1 MTDFRSWFARFTG
14 CQSGPHDW
22 QEHLALAGTLES
34 RLIRIPTG
42 MGKTAG
48 TVAAW
53 TWNRLVRRDEA
64 WTRRLVFCL
73 PMRVLVE
80 QTKAEIQR
88 WLKTEGLLWQSDE
101 DHIGKVGVHLLM
113 GGEDGEDW
121 HLYPEHNAVLIGTQD
136 MLLSRILN
144 RGYGAGRAR
153 WPIDFGLLNQD
164 ALWVMDEVQLMDV
177 GLATSAQLQAFRH
190 EDGESSKGL
199 RPCHTWWMSAT
210 LQPSWLETVDTKP
223 LVKALPTPTQV
234 APSSRTGGLW
244 NVRKSCKIEAAENE
258 EAIALLANSRH
269 QTNSLTLVILN
280 RVDTATKVHEHL
292 KILVGDKGIELRLVH
307 SRFRPVER
315 ANWRQDFLNRSAPIP
330 APGRIIVT
338 TQVVEAGVDI
348 SAKTLVT
355 ELAPWSSL
363 VQRFGRCARYA
374 DETGDI
380 VVVDRG
386 WTEAKEA
393 LPYDLAQIDCAKG
406 TLTTLDDVSP
416 ASLEDFE
423 ASLTAEARAALYPY
437 NPRHLLLRR
446 EWDEL
451 FDTTPDLS
459 GADLDIS
466 RFIRSGEEL
475 DCSVFWREI
484 PTEGP
489 SNDWQP
495 DRLELCSVPFLKA
508 RNWLCG
514 EEKGEKRSPR
524 LKPKMHAWVW
534 DWVDGEWKRDTQRND
549 LVPGRIVLVD
559 AACGG
564 YETELGWN
572 PDAKERVAPVQH
584 GKPSAQDR
592 ADSANGREDLSE
604 AEAWKTIATHGSE
617 TGRLAKELADSIG
630 LDPKL
635 GALCETVG
643 LWHDVGKAHP
653 CFQGS
658 MRDSKDAKRP
668 PGRQD
673 LAKAPEAAWNRRYL
687 YHSQG
692 EPTERRPGLRHELGS
707 ALALF
712 ATLLETQPD
721 HPALAPRPADLLES
735 AASPIPDRTPRPPLT
750 WEARLRRLDAASFN
764 LLAYLVASHH
774 GKVRMS
780 LHASPKDQDYRDE
793 DGLGLPIRGL
803 REHDVLSE
811 IKGANDEGLVGR
823 AILTLEPAHLGL
835 SDRTGPSWTERTLG
849 LLLSHG
855 PGALAFL
862 EAIVRAADVRAT
874 KLQTVDPLLKL
885 KGETV

>member
-1 MTDFRSWFARFTG
+1 MTDFSKWFVRFTG
-14 CQSGPHDW
+14 CATGPHGW
-22 QEHLALAGTLES
+22 QEQLALDPACS
-34 RLIRIPTG
+34 NRLIRIPTG

-53 TWNRLVRRDEA
+53 AWNRVVRGDDA
-64 WTRRLVFCL
+64 WPRRLIFCL

-80 QTKAEIQR
+80 QTAAEIRR
-88 WLKTEGLLWQSDE
+88 WLNSE
-101 DHIGKVGVHLLM
+101 DLYWIPRGDHAGKVGVHLLM
-113 GGEDGEDW
+113 GGENGEDW
-121 HLYPEHNAVLIGTQD
+121 NLYPEHNAVLIGTQD
-136 MLLSRILN
+136 MLLSRTLN

-153 WPIDFGLLNQD
+153 WPMDFGLLNQD

-190 EDGESSKGL
+190 EDQEEGKKL
-199 RPCHTWWMSAT
+199 RPSRTWWMSAT
-210 LQPSWLETVDTKP
+210 LQPSWLESVDTKSLMKSLPP
-223 LVKALPTPTQV
+223 LTQA
-234 APSSRTGGLW
+234 APLSRSGGLW
-244 NVRKSCKIEAAENE
+244 NVHKSCKIEAASDE
-258 EAIALLANSRH
+258 EAITRLVNSRH
-269 QTNSLTLVILN
+269 QANSLTLVILN
-280 RVDTATKVHEHL
+280 RVDTATKVHSHL
-292 KILVGDKGIELRLVH
+292 RTLVGDRGIELRLVH
-307 SRFRPVER
+307 SRFRPDER

-386 WTEAKEA
+386 WTEAKQA

-406 TLTTLDDVSP
+406 TLKTLDDVSP

-423 ASLTAEARAALYPY
+423 ASLAAEARTALYPY

-466 RFIRSGEEL
+466 RFIRSGDEL
-475 DCSVFWREI
+475 DCSIFWREI
-484 PTEGP
+484 PTDGP
-489 SNDWQP
+489 ENDWQP
-495 DRLELCSVPFLKA
+495 DRLELCPVPFLKA
-508 RNWLCG
+508 RDWLCG
-514 EEKGEKRSPR
+514 PETKEKKAPR
-524 LKPKMHAWVW
+524 LKPKMRAWVW

-549 LVPGRIVLVD
+549 LVPGRMVLVD

-564 YETELGWN
+564 YEIEVGWN
-572 PDAKERVAPVQH
+572 PGAKDKVSPVPH
-584 GKPSAQDR
+584 GKTSAQDR

-604 AEAWKTIATHGSE
+604 AEEWKTIATHGSE

-635 GALCETVG
+635 AALCETAG
-643 LWHDVGKAHP
+643 LWHDVGKSHP

-658 MRDSKDAKRP
+658 MRAPKDSQR

-673 LAKAPEAAWNRRYL
+673 LAKAPSAAWNRKHRYL
-687 YHSQG
+687 SQG
-692 EPTERRPGLRHELGS
+692 EPEERRPGLRHELGS

-712 ATLLETQPD
+712 AALLEIQPD
-721 HPALAPRPADLLES
+721 HPALTPRPADLLES
-735 AASPIPDRTPRPPLT
+735 AASRVPSQPSRLPLAWEDRLS
-750 WEARLRRLDAASFN
+750 RLDSASFN

-780 LHASPKDQDYRDE
+780 LHASPKDQEYRDE

-803 REHDVLSE
+803 RERDVLSE

-849 LLLSHG
+849 LLRSHG

-862 EAIVRAADVRAT
+862 EAIVRAADVRAS
-874 KLQTVDPLLKL
+874 KSQTVDPLLTP

>member
-1 MTDFRSWFARFTG
+1 MTEYQDWFARFTG
-14 CQSGPHDW
+14 CASGPHDW
-22 QEHLALAGTLES
+22 QEQLALAPTLQD

-53 TWNRLVRRDEA
+53 AWNRLIRQDKD
-64 WTRRLVFCL
+64 WPRRLVFCL

-80 QTKAEIQR
+80 QTMAEIQR
-88 WLKTEGLLWQSDE
+88 WINTEGLLWQSDQ
-101 DHIGKVGVHLLM
+101 DHTGKVGVHLLM
-113 GGEDGEDW
+113 GGENGGDW
-121 HLYPEHNAVLIGTQD
+121 NLYPEHKAVLIGTQD
-136 MLLSRILN
+136 MLLSRTLN

-153 WPIDFGLLNQD
+153 WPVDFGLLNHD

-190 EDGESSKGL
+190 EDAQNGKGL
-199 RPCHTWWMSAT
+199 RPCRTWWMSAT
-210 LQPSWLETVDTKP
+210 MQPSWLESVDTNSMVKSLPP
-223 LVKALPTPTQV
+223 LTQV

-244 NVRKSCKIEAAENE
+244 NVHKSCKIEAASGE
-258 EAIALLANSRH
+258 EAIANLVNSKH
-269 QTNSLTLVILN
+269 QANSLTLVILN
-280 RVDTATKVHEHL
+280 RVDTATKVYLHL
-292 KILVGDKGIELRLVH
+292 KTLVGDGGIELRLVH
-307 SRFRPVER
+307 SRFRPGER
-315 ANWRQDFLNRSAPIP
+315 VNWRQDFLNKSAAIP
-330 APGRIIVT
+330 ASGRIIVT

-380 VVVDRG
+380 VVIDRG
-386 WTEAKEA
+386 WTEEKQAR
-393 LPYDLAQIDCAKG
+393 PYDLAQINCAKA
-406 TLTTLDDVSP
+406 TLTALDDVSP

-423 ASLTAEARAALYPY
+423 NALTAEARATLYPY

-459 GADLDIS
+459 GTDLDIS

-484 PTEGP
+484 PPDGP

-495 DRLELCSVPFLKA
+495 DRAEICSVPFLKT

-514 EEKGEKRSPR
+514 EEKGDKKCPR
-524 LKPKMHAWVW
+524 LKQKMHAWVW
-534 DWVDGEWKRDTQRND
+534 DWVDGEWKRDTQRTD
-549 LVPGRIVLVD
+549 LVPGRIILVD

-564 YETELGWN
+564 YEIDVGWN
-572 PDAKERVAPVQH
+572 PEAKDAVSPVPN

-604 AEAWKTIATHGSE
+604 AEAWKTIATHGRE
-617 TGRLAKELADSIG
+617 TARLAKELADSIG
-630 LDPKL
+630 IAPKL
-635 GALCETVG
+635 AAICEAVG
-643 LWHDVGKAHP
+643 LWHDVGKSHP

-658 MRDSKDAKRP
+658 MRSSQRP
-668 PGRQD
+668 KRQD
-673 LAKAPEAAWNRRYL
+673 LAKAPGGVWKDRQYL
-687 YHSQG
+687 YLSQAAP
-692 EPTERRPGLRHELGS
+692 EERRPGLRHELGS

-712 ATLLETQPD
+712 TTLLEI
-721 HPALAPRPADLLES
+721 HPNHSALTPRPADLIGP
-735 AASPIPDRTPRPPLT
+735 SPNPAPGRTSRLPLA
-750 WEARLRRLDAASFN
+750 WENRLTNLDSASFN

-780 LHASPKDQDYRDE
+780 LHAAPQDQDYRDQ
-793 DGLGLPIRGL
+793 DGRGLPIRGL
-803 REHDVLSE
+803 REHDELSA
-811 IKGANDEGLVGR
+811 IKGGNDEELVGR
-823 AILTLEPAHLGL
+823 TILTLEPAHLGL
-835 SDRTGPSWTERTLG
+835 SDVTGPSWTERTLG
-849 LLLSHG
+849 LLRSHG

-862 EAIVRAADVRAT
+862 EAIIRAADIRAS
-874 KLQTVDPLLKL
+874 KLQTLDPLLTD
-885 KGETV
+885 KGEMV